1 MLVATP
7 QEIAHMTMTHASM
20 EPLRA
25 EHRELLPS
33 IEAIAAVAADAWAAD
48 PSALLPELNSTLEFL
63 QEHLLIHA
71 QAEDDVLYPA
81 VERAMHAPGATDT
94 MRRDHVEVAHLIGEL
109 ADLRRQ
115 VDGGLTA
122 ELRQHLVRTLYALH
136 GIVTLHFAKEEEI
149 YVPLLEGALSPAEA
163 ETMLEEMERAADR
176 HRAAGH

>member
-1 MLVATP
+1 MTITHTP
-7 QEIAHMTMTHASM
+7 M

-33 IEAIAAVAADAWAAD
+33 IEAIATVAADAWKAEPAV
-48 PSALLPELNSTLEFL
+48 LLPQLDGTLEFL

-81 VERAMHAPGATDT
+81 VERVMNAPGATDS

-115 VDGGLTA
+115 VDGGLTTD
-122 ELRQHLVRTLYALH
+122 LRQHLVRTLYALH

-149 YVPLLEGALSPAEA
+149 YVPLLDGALSAAEA
-163 ETMLEEMERAADR
+163 EAMLEEMERAADR
-176 HRAAGH
+176 HRTAGH